1 MTMYALIENKPDGK
15 YAASL
20 IGWPDITAQGE
31 TEDEA
36 LAKLRQSLARQLKRA
51 RIVPLELDTSQSD
64 NPWLQIGDLFKDN
77 PLLDEVTQSIEEY
90 RRQLDVV
97 DEDS

>member
-15 YAASL
+15 YIASL
-20 IGWPDITAQGE
+20 IGWPDVTAQGE

-36 LAKLRQSLARQLKRA
+36 LAELRQSLTRHLKRR
-51 RIVPLELDTSQSD
+51 RIVPLEIDTSPSD
-64 NPWLQIGDLFKDN
+64 NPWLELGEAFKDN
-77 PLLDEVTQSIEEY
+77 PLLDEVTQSIAEY

-97 DEDS
+97 SR

>member
-1 MTMYALIENKPDGK
+1 MAIYALIENKPDGM
-15 YAASL
+15 YTASL

-36 LAKLRQSLARQLKRA
+36 LTWLRQSLTHQLKQA
-51 RIVPLELDTSQSD
+51 RIVPLELDLSQSN
-64 NPWLQIGDLFKDN
+64 NPWLQLGESFKDN

-90 RRQLDVV
+90 RRQLDTV
-97 DEDS
+97 EPDS